1 MNSISRIASKELAA
15 FFSSPAAF
23 IFFGVFLGVGL
34 FVFFWIETFFA
45 RNIADVRPLFEWM
58 PVLLIFLVA
67 ALTMRV
73 WSEERR
79 MGTIEFLLTSPVDPS
94 HLVLGKFLA
103 CMALVAIALALTLPV
118 PVTVALLGPLDW
130 GPVIGAYLATL
141 FLAAAYA
148 SIGLFVSARTDN
160 QIVSLITTVLVCG
173 LFYLLG
179 SDALTSLFGNE
190 AGEFLKLLGTG
201 ARFESITRGVIDLRD
216 LYYYA
221 SIMGVFLTLNL
232 FSLERLRWSEGA
244 SKASHRRWRIVTALV
259 IVNLV
264 VGNLWL
270 QQIGWVR
277 ADITRGSIYT
287 ISDTTRSYL
296 AQLREPLL
304 IRGYFSAQTHPLL
317 APLVPRLRDLLREY
331 SVASDGKVRVEFIDP
346 MENPELEEEANRKY
360 GIRSVPFQTT
370 SKYQAAVTNSY
381 FDILIQY
388 GDQFETLGYVD
399 LIEVKAKSGGD
410 PDVELRNPEYD
421 ITRSIK
427 KVLYGY
433 QGSGDLFL
441 NIQMP
446 VTFTG
451 YLSPDAELPEELVET
466 REVLD
471 GVLEEIKRSSEGTFD
486 FRFVDPDARD
496 GALAKEIGEKYG
508 FRPMAMGFLDPN
520 TFWFY
525 MTLEAKGRV
534 VQVPLPETLDE
545 DNLRRTIEA
554 GLKRFATGFLKTVA
568 IRAPAAAP
576 PMPQYGIP
584 GRRGRFTFLRRLLRG
599 NMLPKDADL
608 ANGRVPEDADILL
621 VLSPDKLDD
630 KQLFATDQFLMKGGT
645 VVLAT
650 SPFDISMR
658 GTLSARK
665 LDAGL
670 AEWLKHYGIT
680 IEETMVLDPQ
690 NSAFP
695 VPMQRDIGGF
705 SVQEIQMLDYPYFA
719 DVRGDGLN
727 SDSGLTA
734 DLGQVTL
741 SWASPIRIDEETNKG
756 RKVIRLLESSE
767 DSWTSDSLDIQ
778 PDFDANGPY
787 GFPASDERGRNLLA
801 VAVEGRFDSFFK
813 GRPSP
818 LLEEP
823 EETSAVEKNGG
834 GEMNQEDAENQ
845 TDKTDEAEENDPVFS
860 NVIDRSA
867 ESARIILFASNT
879 FLTDDV
885 LNLAASANRARY
897 LNPIQLIE
905 NAIDWSLEDRGLL
918 SIRSRG
924 HFART
929 LEPLA
934 RDAQML
940 WEYLNYALALAG
952 LLVVYGFHRWSRRQA
967 RRRYEQVL
975 NMGRA

>member
-1 MNSISRIASKELAA
+1 MNSISRIARKELAG
-15 FFSSPAAF
+15 FFSSLAAF
-23 IFFGVFLGVGL
+23 IFFGVFLGVCL

-79 MGTIEFLLTSPVDPS
+79 MGTIEFLLTSPVGPL
-94 HLVLGKFLA
+94 HFVLGKFLA

-118 PVTVALLGPLDW
+118 PITVALLGPLDW
-130 GPVIGAYLATL
+130 GPVAGAYLATL
-141 FLAAAYA
+141 FLAAAYT
-148 SIGLFVSARTDN
+148 SIGLCISARTDN

-173 LFYLLG
+173 VFYLLG

-190 AGEFLKLLGTG
+190 AGEFLKLLSTG

-221 SIMGVFLTLNL
+221 SIVGVFLTLNL

-244 SKASHRRWRIVTALV
+244 GKAAHRRWRAVTALV
-259 IVNLV
+259 IVNLII
-264 VGNLWL
+264 GNLWL

-277 ADITRGSIYT
+277 ADITGGSIYT
-287 ISDTTRSYL
+287 ISDTTRNYL

-331 SVASDGKVRVEFIDP
+331 AVASDGKVRVEFIDP
-346 MENPELEEEANRKY
+346 MENPELEEEASRKY
-360 GIRSVPFQTT
+360 GIRPVPFQTM

-381 FDILIQY
+381 FDILIRY
-388 GDQFETLGYVD
+388 GDQFETLGYGD

-441 NIQMP
+441 NIQVP
-446 VTFTG
+446 VTFMG
-451 YLSPDAELPEELVET
+451 YLSPDARLPGELVKT
-466 REVLD
+466 REVLEE
-471 GVLEEIKRSSEGTFD
+471 VLGKIERSSGGKFD
-486 FRFVDPDARD
+486 FRFVDPDAKD
-496 GALAKEIGEKYG
+496 GALAKEIGDKFG
-508 FRPMAMGFLDPN
+508 FRPMAIDFLDPN

-525 MTLEAKGRV
+525 MMLETRGRI
-534 VQVPLPETLDE
+534 VQVSLPESLDE
-545 DNLRRTIEA
+545 DSLKRTIEA

-568 IRAPAAAP
+568 IRAPAATP

-584 GRRGRFTFLRRLLRG
+584 GRRDRFTFLRNLLRG
-599 NMLPKDADL
+599 NMLPKNTDL

-630 KQLFATDQFLMKGGT
+630 KQIFAIDQFLMKGGT

-650 SPFDISMR
+650 SPFEISMQE
-658 GTLSARK
+658 TLSARK
-665 LDAGL
+665 IDTGL
-670 AEWLKHYGIT
+670 AGWLKHNGIT
-680 IEETMVLDPQ
+680 IEESMVLDPQ

-695 VPMQRDIGGF
+695 IPMWRKVGGF

-727 SDSGLTA
+727 ADSGLTSG
-734 DLGQVTL
+734 LGQVTIG
-741 SWASPIRIDEETNKG
+741 WASPIRIDAELNKG
-756 RKVIRLLESSE
+756 RNVIRLLESSE
-767 DSWTSDSLDIQ
+767 DSWISDSLDIQ
-778 PDFDANGPY
+778 PDFDANDRY
-787 GFPASDERGRNLLA
+787 GFPVSDARGRNLLA
-801 VAVEGRFDSFFK
+801 VVVEGRFESFFK

-818 LLEEP
+818 LLEQSQ
-823 EETSAVEKNGG
+823 ETRAVEKN
-834 GEMNQEDAENQ
+834 EEDAENR
-845 TDKTDEAEENDPVFS
+845 TAESDRAGESDPVFS

-867 ESARIILFASNT
+867 ESARIILFASST

-885 LNLAASANRARY
+885 LNLAATSANRARY

-918 SIRSRG
+918 SIRGRG

-929 LEPLA
+929 LEPLT

-940 WEYLNYALALAG
+940 WEYLNYALALVG
-952 LLVVYGFHRWSRRQA
+952 LLVVYGFHRWSHRRA

>member
-1 MNSISRIASKELAA
+1 MNSISRIARKELAA

-79 MGTIEFLLTSPVDPS
+79 MGTIEFLLTSPVGPS
-94 HLVLGKFLA
+94 HFVLGKFLA
-103 CMALVAIALALTLPV
+103 CMALVAIALVLTLPV

-130 GPVIGAYLATL
+130 GPVVGAYLATL
-141 FLAAAYA
+141 LLAAAYT
-148 SIGLFVSARTDN
+148 SIGLCISARTDN

-221 SIMGVFLTLNL
+221 SILGVFLTLNL
-232 FSLERLRWSEGA
+232 FSLEQLRWSEGTN
-244 SKASHRRWRIVTALV
+244 KASHRRWRTVTALV
-259 IVNLV
+259 VVNLV
-264 VGNLWL
+264 IGNLWL

-277 ADITRGSIYT
+277 ADITQGSIYS
-287 ISDTTRSYL
+287 ISDTTRNYL
-296 AQLREPLL
+296 ARLREPLL

-331 SVASDGKVRVEFIDP
+331 AVASDGKVRVEFIDP

-388 GDQFETLGYVD
+388 GDQFETLGYGD
-399 LIEVKAKSGGD
+399 LIEVKAKSGTD
-410 PDVELRNPEYD
+410 YDVELRNPEYD

-451 YLSPDAELPEELVET
+451 YLSPDAELPDELVET

-471 GVLEEIKRSSEGTFD
+471 EVLGEIKRSSDGKFD
-486 FRFVDPDARD
+486 FRFVDPDAKN
-496 GALAKEIGEKYG
+496 GALAKEIGDKFG

-525 MTLEAKGRV
+525 MTLEAKGRI

-545 DNLRRTIEA
+545 DSLRRTIEA

-568 IRAPAAAP
+568 ILAPAATP
-576 PMPQYGIP
+576 PMPQFGIP
-584 GRRGRFTFLRRLLRG
+584 GQRDRFAFLRRLLRG

-650 SPFDISMR
+650 SPFDISMQ

-670 AEWLKHYGIT
+670 AEWLKHNGIT

-695 VPMQRDIGGF
+695 VPMQRNLGGF
-705 SVQEIQMLDYPYFA
+705 SVREIQMLDYPYFA

-727 SDSGLTA
+727 SDSGLTS

-741 SWASPIRIDEETNKG
+741 SWASPIRIDEESNKD
-756 RKVIRLLESSE
+756 RKVVRLLESSE

-778 PDFDANGPY
+778 PDFSANDRY
-787 GFPASDERGRNLLA
+787 GFPESDERGRNLLA

-813 GRPSP
+813 DRPSP
-818 LLEEP
+818 LLEESDK
-823 EETSAVEKNGG
+823 TGAVEKNGD
-834 GEMNQEDAENQ
+834 GEKNEEGAKNKA
-845 TDKTDEAEENDPVFS
+845 DKAEENEPVFS

-940 WEYLNYALALAG
+940 WEYLNYALALVG
-952 LLVVYGFHRWSRRQA
+952 LLVVYGFHRWSRLQA